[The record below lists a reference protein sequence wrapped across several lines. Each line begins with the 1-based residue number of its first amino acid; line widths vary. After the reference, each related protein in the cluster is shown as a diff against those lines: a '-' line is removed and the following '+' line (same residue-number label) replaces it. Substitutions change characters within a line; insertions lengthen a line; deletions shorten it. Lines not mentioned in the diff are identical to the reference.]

1 MCKSKCLTTMCV
13 IFVTTHKQIPIL
25 SLMPRFANAKAALA
39 DAQAALRR
47 GDFTAY
53 GKAQDRLEAAIAAA
67 ISAQK

>member
-1 MCKSKCLTTMCV
+1 VKSAL
-13 IFVTTHKQIPIL
+13 
-25 SLMPRFANAKAALA
+25 ANAKAALA